1 MNVQYINPFVAGAF
15 SVLEMVLGNKPT
27 KGELRMQPNTF
38 TSQQCNVVCGVTG
51 HVQGHVIYGMSLT
64 TADRIASTMLGEPI
78 KVFDQ
83 LAASAIGELGNMI
96 SGNAMQML
104 SETGWICDITPP
116 TIIRGQN
123 VNICT
128 ITIPAIII
136 PITLDQGELCVTIG
150 LQGRK

>member
-1 MNVQYINPFVAGAF
+1 
-15 SVLEMVLGNKPT
+15 
-27 KGELRMQPNTF
+27 
-38 TSQQCNVVCGVTG
+38 
-51 HVQGHVIYGMSLT
+51 
-64 TADRIASTMLGEPI
+64 
-78 KVFDQ
+78 
-83 LAASAIGELGNMI
+83 MI